1 MIDHVGIIYQQV
13 SLHQSVVR
21 PGLRSDG
28 SSVHRP
34 PIDDQKIDQKVW
46 SGVFFC
52 LCQLSNEKDTKR
64 EICWRPLTPRMLSAC
79 IRLLLN
85 TAVSPGGLHVP
96 VMWRWV
102 SFCSAINK
110 NLLIVG
116 AQWEN
121 AVTWLLGEDRPVASV
136 VCVEKHISCSTAL
149 SK

>member
-1 MIDHVGIIYQQV
+1 
-13 SLHQSVVR
+13 
-21 PGLRSDG
+21 
-28 SSVHRP
+28 
-34 PIDDQKIDQKVW
+34 
-46 SGVFFC
+46 
-52 LCQLSNEKDTKR
+52 
-64 EICWRPLTPRMLSAC
+64 
-79 IRLLLN
+79 
-85 TAVSPGGLHVP
+85 
-96 VMWRWV
+96 MWRWV